1 MINIVAGGRFGSFD
15 FAFCVGLCEGAKAN
29 VPNEC
34 WQSRDVSG
42 CNKLSTKKFFF
53 DQDISRSF

>member
-1 MINIVAGGRFGSFD
+1 MINIGAGGRFGSFD

-29 VPNEC
+29 VPNVC

-42 CNKLSTKKFFF
+42 CNKLSKEKK
-53 DQDISRSF
+53 